1 MPFWSNYYY
10 IIICVVFASYVYI
23 SALLEGLKDV
33 WKTVWEILNLSW
45 IVHICLFSFPL
56 FCTFVFIFFS
66 SYSCILFCMPIT
78 CHTSLSLISLFHYP
92 RLFLLISDCSF
103 LTFSILMSGGTCLYI
118 FFLLPSLSVFFLLF
132 LIVVFTHHCLSAQ
145 TIYFSIPIH
154 SFAFRPFLFLCHL
167 THPSHPHLLLF
178 TIPNVPSFL
187 AFLVLHCFLL
197 CSLLSTPIPNPAAVQ
212 EERQRNKERE
222 GEVESTSAVN
232 EEMPVEK
239 ILEAE
244 MAVEQKTELHADG
257 SSGGSS
263 VSSLHNG
270 NPLQSV
276 FLCAFSH
283 IQNYYQFKLEM
294 QILKIWK
301 NLHLMCLLFEYIQI
315 YNWAY

>member
-1 MPFWSNYYY
+1 MKVNSGQNAFFQNTNLNVILKQLLLYYNLRCFCVICIYFCFVRGSERRMKDRMRDSEFIMNCTYLSLFFPTVLY
-10 IIICVVFASYVYI
+10 ICFYFFLV
-23 SALLEGLKDV
+23 LLLYLV
-33 WKTVWEILNLSW
+33 LYANHLP
-45 IVHICLFSFPL
+45 HR
-56 FCTFVFIFFS
+56 
-66 SYSCILFCMPIT
+66 
-78 CHTSLSLISLFHYP
+78 SLSLISLFHYP

-118 FFLLPSLSVFFLLF
+118 FFLLPSLSVFLLLF
-132 LIVVFTHHCLSAQ
+132 LIVVFIHHCLSAQ

-283 IQNYYQFKLEM
+283 IQNYYQFKLET
-294 QILKIWK
+294 QILKI
-301 NLHLMCLLFEYIQI
+301 
-315 YNWAY
+315 